1 MPVINDTVIGKLN
14 PITKIA
20 AVFAL
25 GLSALAWPDFT
36 LGLILV
42 VLLLVVSF
50 LAHIQRDF
58 AKIMFGFGIPVTV
71 MLMFIQGLYSPKNRT
86 ALLDFGFA
94 QLGLEGVL
102 YAAKVVVSLLVFL
115 GSFYIMNKTTYV
127 GAMVSALTS
136 VGLSAKVGYL
146 VLASLN
152 VVPQMQRRMAVIQ
165 EAQSARG
172 LDASGGVI
180 ARIKAYIPLLGPVV
194 MSSLTDAQERGMTL
208 ETRGF
213 GITGVKQ
220 TSYVKVSWNA
230 ADKVLNWIFVLFLI
244 AVVAVSVCIRIGVI
258 PLPVSWGGQ
267 VNESDS
273 RGQGFLLQVPRH
285 QASGRQTRGLP
296 GRGRQLLHHHR
307 REWGRQI
314 HVMQCARRPDPALFR
329 GGGGWTHPN

>member
-94 QLGLEGVL
+94 QLGLEGV
-102 YAAKVVVSLLVFL
+102 LVFL

-258 PLPVSWGGQ
+258 PLPVSWGGK
-267 VNESDS
+267 
-273 RGQGFLLQVPRH
+273 
-285 QASGRQTRGLP
+285 
-296 GRGRQLLHHHR
+296 
-307 REWGRQI
+307 
-314 HVMQCARRPDPALFR
+314 
-329 GGGGWTHPN
+329 